1 MKIKEK
7 VSEHDGK
14 LIVEKQYDNTAYLD
28 RAKQLRDSGIGVS
41 ADKEKW
47 LVGTVP
53 MHMLEQWMKDEN
65 VAWDDAAGRQR
76 VILKYLNDP
85 NFKKLR
91 VKEGRI

>member
-41 ADKEKW
+41 KDKEKW

-91 VKEGRI
+91 VKEGKV